1 MPCSFHAAAVFSSI
15 VILQT
20 IWAVVWMSYLRY
32 EEMMR
37 SKQQIKHKYRCC
49 WCECCKVPAFFNAP
63 LRALEETVEV
73 PLIALSQEQEKMR
86 EHALEWRRSQPTP
99 PICCAGE
106 DPEDEV
112 TPRSR
117 RAAPGWWCCPLTN
130 SLVEDSTYAR
140 VARQSLDDCEMC
152 CAAYPAIA
160 SAGSA
165 CWKLISSCWS
175 WLCYTSRD
183 CMGTA
188 GCASCA
194 ECV

>member
-1 MPCSFHAAAVFSSI
+1 MA
-15 VILQT
+15 
-20 IWAVVWMSYLRY
+20 YLRY

-37 SKQQIKHKYRCC
+37 SKQKITHKYRCC
-49 WCECCKVPAFFNAP
+49 WCKCCEVPDFLKAP

-86 EHALEWRRSQPTP
+86 EHAFEWRKEQPTP
-99 PICCAGE
+99 PICCAGKDSE
-106 DPEDEV
+106 YYV
-112 TPRSR
+112 TPRKR
-117 RAAPGWWCCPLTN
+117 RMTN

-140 VARQSLDDCEMC
+140 VARQSLDDCDMC
-152 CAAYPAIA
+152 CAAYAAIA